1 MKKTKLAI
9 VSAALMLAV
18 TAGCVKPQPSTSSS
32 APAPSTSSQ
41 AQSGL
46 TRKQAD
52 DLVATFEDKVAGT
65 FKLTYTA
72 DYALDVVS
80 ESASAKGFA
89 RTIKDV
95 TTIEG
100 DFTAGNYY
108 FHAKKVGRNLLKE
121 TEDKTVEALVW
132 KDGDTYKYLEQ
143 NMGDVATLADEAAA
157 VAKIAELMKKVS
169 NREGGFLTPDS
180 LVYEGINEYEHSE
193 F

>member
-18 TAGCVKPQPSTSSS
+18 TAGCVNPQSSTSSS
-32 APAPSTSSQ
+32 TPAPSTSSQ

-95 TTIEG
+95 DLSIE
-100 DFTAGNYY
+100 
-108 FHAKKVGRNLLKE
+108 
-121 TEDKTVEALVW
+121 
-132 KDGDTYKYLEQ
+132 
-143 NMGDVATLADEAAA
+143 
-157 VAKIAELMKKVS
+157 
-169 NREGGFLTPDS
+169 
-180 LVYEGINEYEHSE
+180 
-193 F
+193 